1 MKFPLNQQ
9 NFPTAYRFGSALVR
23 GMRTTGR
30 LQITSN
36 FPGQRWRLSSR
47 IANEPLAAKQRS
59 LLRVLAIAH
68 SQGLSTPE
76 WIANLAD
83 EHHGRYRRRLLRLA
97 GRLQAGSSLVEA
109 LEQTPDALSDEMVL
123 AIRFGQQSGTLAATF
138 DQLLATPA
146 DGGVE
151 TSPTARYGMFY
162 LVGMMLLYLLV
173 LSFLA
178 LRIFPTLMQIAEE
191 FEYHPPAAMRSLR
204 AVGRFLEGT
213 FFLWVLVGFA
223 GLRLVT
229 SGVMQR
235 FYRRVWASRLLRPV
249 VRLRSAE
256 LLRLLSPAVAAG
268 RPLGGALSTLARH
281 HYDRNV
287 RAKLL
292 FARNEVEQGSDP
304 WSSLSAAGLLQ
315 RDESEALAGSTS
327 NGTRAWLMHRLADRH
342 QRQFGR
348 RVGLLMSLLQPAI
361 VLAMAAI
368 VAWIGFAFFGFLSG
382 IILILA

>member
-1 MKFPLNQQ
+1 MKLPFNEQ
-9 NFPTAYRFGSALVR
+9 NFPTANRAGRKLAR
-23 GMRTTGR
+23 GLRAIGR
-30 LQITSN
+30 LEIGGN
-36 FPGQRWRLSSR
+36 LPGRRWRLSSR
-47 IANEPLAAKQRS
+47 IANEPLAAKQRT

-68 SQGLSTPE
+68 SEGQPTPQWVE
-76 WIANLAD
+76 NLAD
-83 EHHGRYRRRLLRLA
+83 EHHGRYRRRLLRLTR
-97 GRLQAGSSLVEA
+97 RLESGASLVDA
-109 LEQTPDALSDEMVL
+109 LEQTPDALSDQMVL
-123 AIRFGQQSGTLAATF
+123 AIRFGYQSGTLRETF

-146 DGGVE
+146 DDGGAI
-151 TSPTARYGMFY
+151 PTVRHSMFY
-162 LVGMMLLYLLV
+162 LAGSMLMYFLIV
-173 LSFLA
+173 SFLF
-178 LRIFPTLMQIAEE
+178 LRILSTLLQIANE
-191 FEYHPPAAMRSLR
+191 FEWEPPAAIRTLV
-204 AVGRFLEGT
+204 AAGRFFEST
-213 FFLWVLVGFA
+213 FLLWVLLGFA
-223 GLRLVT
+223 ALRLVT

-256 LLRLLSPAVAAG
+256 LLRLLSPAVASG

-304 WSSLSAAGLLQ
+304 WSSLSVAGLLQ
-315 RDESEALAGSTS
+315 RDESQALAGSTS
-327 NGTRAWLMHRLADRH
+327 NRTRAWLMHRLADRH

-348 RVGLLMSLLQPAI
+348 RVTLLLSLLQPAI

>member
-1 MKFPLNQQ
+1 MKFPFNQQ
-9 NFPTAYRFGSALVR
+9 NFPTAYRLGRALARGVRSA
-23 GMRTTGR
+23 GR
-30 LQITSN
+30 LEITGHL
-36 FPGQRWRLSSR
+36 PHQRWRLSSR

-59 LLRVLAIAH
+59 LLRILAVAH
-68 SQGLSTPE
+68 REGLPTAQ
-76 WIANLAD
+76 WVANLAD

-97 GRLQAGSSLVEA
+97 RRLQSGSSLVEA

-123 AIRFGQQSGTLAATF
+123 AIRFGHQSGTLRATF
-138 DQLLATPA
+138 DQLLATPVDDVGEA
-146 DGGVE
+146 
-151 TSPTARYGMFY
+151 SPTARYSMFY
-162 LVGMMLLYLLV
+162 LVGMMLLYFLV

-178 LRIFPTLMQIAEE
+178 LRILPTLMHIAEE
-191 FEYHPPAAMRSLR
+191 FEWNPSTAIRTLM
-204 AVGRFLEGT
+204 AVSRFLEGT
-213 FFLWVLVGFA
+213 FLLWVLLGFA
-223 GLRLVT
+223 ILRLVT
-229 SGVMQR
+229 SGMMRR

-268 RPLGGALSTLARH
+268 RPLGSALSTLARH

-304 WSSLSAAGLLQ
+304 WSALSVAGLLQ
-315 RDESEALAGSTS
+315 RDESQALAGSTS

-342 QRQFGR
+342 QRQFGG
-348 RVGLLMSLLQPAI
+348 RVALLLSLLQPAI
-361 VLAMAAI
+361 VLALAGI

-382 IILILA
+382 IILMLA